1 MVSITVFSMMLV
13 VLCIGT
19 AVGAPTKRQSSD
31 DNENGL
37 GLNGAII
44 VLQNVASKLTNSAF
58 SRSIADDV
66 RFAVCI
72 LRGFN
77 WSRGDINQSNFSAL
91 ASVKEAVINKSC
103 SWLSSISSPNKT
115 YSCDEMCSTG
125 DVMLKISSMLYETLV
140 WYKRNSQS
148 TGCCEWV
155 NNNLGAGYS
164 EEIRT
169 FVQTRCLRKCK

>member
-37 GLNGAII
+37 DMNGAII

-58 SRSIADDV
+58 SRNITDDV

-77 WSRGDINQSNFSAL
+77 WSRGDIDQSNFSAL
-91 ASVKEAVINKSC
+91 ASDKI
-103 SWLSSISSPNKT
+103 LSSISSPKKT

-155 NNNLGAGYS
+155 NNNLCAGYS

-169 FVQTRCLRKCK
+169 FVQTKCK